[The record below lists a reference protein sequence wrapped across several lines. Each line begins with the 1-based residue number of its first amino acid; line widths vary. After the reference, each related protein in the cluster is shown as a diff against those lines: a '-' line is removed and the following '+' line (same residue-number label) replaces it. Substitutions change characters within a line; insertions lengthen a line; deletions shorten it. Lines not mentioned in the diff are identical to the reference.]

1 MTEIIAIVGRPNV
14 GKSTLFNRLS
24 RSRDSLVDDQPGIT
38 RDRLYTKVSWE
49 GRSFI
54 LVDTGGFDDQ
64 YQGPFTDQVKIQVL
78 KAVDEADRIIFMMD
92 GKKGLLPGDEE
103 IADILRR
110 YNKKIYTVI
119 NKIDGPEK
127 EYLLHDFFKLGV
139 EALYPLSASHGYG
152 LNDLMN
158 KIANSISED
167 DDERERENQIRV
179 AILGRPNSGK
189 SSLINKI
196 TGLER
201 LLVSELPG
209 TTRDSIDIR
218 FVKNGREYLLIDT
231 AGIRRKSRVKD
242 RIDKFSMIKAIRSID
257 RCHIAVIML
266 DADRGIAEQDA
277 RICGY
282 ALDRSRGIVLAL
294 NKWDLIKK
302 DSERKKQLNL
312 AIERQLNFISY
323 APRINISAL
332 TGERVKKIFDKIDI
346 VYNQFNMR
354 VNTSAVNSLIED
366 MIFKRPPPLVGRTR
380 LKFYYATQTGT
391 RPPTFVIFVN
401 RPRAV
406 HFSYER
412 FIMNQIRDN
421 FGLDHTPV
429 RVIFRE
435 RKGGK
440 RVKGRK

>member
-1 MTEIIAIVGRPNV
+1 MTAIIAIVGRPNV

-38 RDRLYTKVSWE
+38 RDRLYTRINWE
-49 GRSFI
+49 GRSFMI
-54 LVDTGGFDDQ
+54 VDTGGFDEQD
-64 YQGPFTDQVKIQVL
+64 QGPFSDQVKAQVL
-78 KAVDEADRIIFMMD
+78 IAVDEADQVIFMMD

-103 IADILRR
+103 VADILRR

-127 EYLLHDFFKLGV
+127 EHLLHDFFKLGV
-139 EALYPLSASHGYG
+139 ETLYPLSAAHGYG
-152 LNDLMN
+152 LNDLMS
-158 KIANSISED
+158 KISNSIPE
-167 DDERERENQIRV
+167 EEAPEETQNQIRV
-179 AILGRPNSGK
+179 AILGRPNAGK

-196 TGLER
+196 TGLDR

-209 TTRDSIDIR
+209 TTRDSIDIK
-218 FVKNGREYLLIDT
+218 FIKDDREYLLIDT

-257 RCHIAVIML
+257 RCHVAVIL
-266 DADRGIAEQDA
+266 FDADRGIAEQDA

-282 ALDRSRGIVLAL
+282 ALDRSRGIVLAV

-302 DSERKKQLNL
+302 DNDLRKKLDL

-346 VYNQFNMR
+346 VYNQFNIR
-354 VNTSAVNSLIED
+354 VNTSAVNKLIED
-366 MIFKRPPPLVGRTR
+366 MIWKRPPPLVGRTR

-391 RPPTFVIFVN
+391 RPPTFVVFVN
-401 RPRAV
+401 RPKAV
-406 HFSYER
+406 HFSYKR
-412 FIMNQIRDN
+412 FIMNQIRETFDLN
-421 FGLDHTPV
+421 HIPV

-435 RKGGK
+435 RKSK
-440 RVKGRK
+440 KGRK

>member
-1 MTEIIAIVGRPNV
+1 MTAIIAIVGRPNV

-38 RDRLYTKVSWE
+38 RDRLYTKVYRE

-54 LVDTGGFDDQ
+54 LVDTGGFDEQD
-64 YQGPFTDQVKIQVL
+64 QGPFSDQVKTQVL
-78 KAVDEADRIIFMMD
+78 KAVDEADQIIFMMD
-92 GKKGLLPGDEE
+92 GRKGLLPGDEE
-103 IADILRR
+103 VADILRR

-127 EYLLHDFFKLGV
+127 EDLLHDFFKLGV
-139 EALYPLSASHGYG
+139 ETLYPLSSAHGYG

-158 KIANSISED
+158 SISKSIPEED
-167 DDERERENQIRV
+167 HEAETQNQIRV
-179 AILGRPNSGK
+179 AILGRPNAGK

-196 TGLER
+196 TGLDR

-218 FVKNGREYLLIDT
+218 FTKNSKEYLLIDT

-282 ALDRSRGIVLAL
+282 ALDKSRGIVLTV

-302 DSERKKQLNL
+302 DNERRKQLDL

-323 APRINISAL
+323 APRINLSAL
-332 TGERVKKIFDKIDI
+332 TGERVKKIFDKIDV
-346 VYNQFNMR
+346 VYDQFNMR
-354 VNTSAVNSLIED
+354 VNTSAVNRLIED
-366 MIFKRPPPLVGRTR
+366 MIIKRPPPLVGKTR

-401 RPRAV
+401 RPKAV
-406 HFSYER
+406 HFSYKR
-412 FIMNQIRDN
+412 FIMNQIREN
-421 FGLDHTPV
+421 FDLNHIPV

-435 RKGGK
+435 RK
-440 RVKGRK
+440 RERGRQK